1 MFCDVNKS
9 HLLNDLSHSGSC
21 GEWTYLGWHWAE
33 RWGTL
38 WTGCQPTAGLTQ
50 RDRLWLVSN
59 WFPEQTTSFAWL
71 SNKTK
76 NVQLAP
82 VGQAFSLD
90 ENFNSAVY
98 GSICKTVINL
108 WSGDFTLNKWV
119 HRQKKWKE
127 TIYSVVFTI
136 STEKLIQSFSFQC
149 WLPCPPTVCWLLHPV
164 LICGMKKKKTNP
176 LPPVGQ
182 RPAVFQEFV

>member
-1 MFCDVNKS
+1 MVTWKCYKNEVQTCVDTDDN
-9 HLLNDLSHSGSC
+9 
-21 GEWTYLGWHWAE
+21 
-33 RWGTL
+33 
-38 WTGCQPTAGLTQ
+38 
-50 RDRLWLVSN
+50 RLWLVSN

-82 VGQAFSLD
+82 VGQASSLD

-119 HRQKKWKE
+119 HRQKKME
-127 TIYSVVFTI
+127 GNYSVVFTI

-182 RPAVFQEFV
+182 RPAVFQGFV